1 MTRSFNGKKN
11 KLADSKLFFS
21 SLRRPAVDHSFS
33 TYTIFSEKTNIY
45 YPLTRTRTC
54 VYQGVRNV
62 SFSEDFACVL
72 YKRFLAR

>member
-33 TYTIFSEKTNIY
+33 TYTIFSEK
-45 YPLTRTRTC
+45 RTFITP
-54 VYQGVRNV
+54 
-62 SFSEDFACVL
+62 
-72 YKRFLAR
+72 